1 MPFLPPNQQRQSTEG
16 IGEQKQSNVTE
27 NMENLRRDSA
37 KRRQNVNETRCF
49 CSIAAAFFVHGF
61 RPFFKQDTG
70 IESAPHETYLGE
82 VVFID
87 FAVQERDGQ
96 TDKQFC

>member
-1 MPFLPPNQQRQSTEG
+1 
-16 IGEQKQSNVTE
+16 
-27 NMENLRRDSA
+27 MEKLRRDTA

-82 VVFID
+82 VVVID

-96 TDKQFC
+96 TDKQFCWHYVLVACCGGCWLAAMRPYVRLL